1 MTTIQFQIKLVSGRV
16 VLFDHPYN
24 GDYAGDSW
32 DAARAYC
39 KEKNKDIKI
48 VRSVRPVPGSVPNIH
63 KGL

>member
-16 VLFDHPYN
+16 VTFDHPPCI
-24 GDYAGDSW
+24 DYF

-39 KEKNKDIKI
+39 KLTSKDIKI
-48 VRSVRPVPGSVPNIH
+48 VRSVRPAPGSIPNTH